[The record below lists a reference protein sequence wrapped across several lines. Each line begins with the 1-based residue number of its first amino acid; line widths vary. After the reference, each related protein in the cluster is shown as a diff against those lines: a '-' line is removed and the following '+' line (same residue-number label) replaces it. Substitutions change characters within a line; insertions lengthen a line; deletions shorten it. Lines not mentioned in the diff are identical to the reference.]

1 MRLAIR
7 GAVHCVPSSAMMSY
21 GQLFLVILPVFA
33 MIGIGTALRHWNLIT
48 EAGED
53 SLFSLVVKVTTPCLI
68 FESVASNPA
77 LREPGNLLLPP
88 LLGFGLTLA
97 SMALGWYAARA
108 LGLTI
113 GHGLRTFAL
122 AVGLTNY
129 GYLPLPLM
137 DAMFGP
143 ESRAVLMVHNVGV
156 EAAIWTG
163 GVLVVTGLS
172 PLSGWRKL
180 INPPLV
186 ALLLAIACNLT
197 GLSAHLPKALM
208 SLVHALAVCAVP
220 LGLIMSGVSIQ
231 PHLDDPRQLVNTRV
245 TLTAWLLRLGV
256 LPWVFLLAARY
267 VPCPVELKRVLVIQ
281 AAMPSAVVSIIVAR
295 IYGGQPLVAVQ
306 IILGTTAL
314 ALFTI
319 PFWIRFGLSFAGL
332 AP

>member
-1 MRLAIR
+1 
-7 GAVHCVPSSAMMSY
+7 MMSY

-33 MIGIGTALRHWNLIT
+33 MIGIGAALRHWDLIS
-48 EAGED
+48 EAGEN
-53 SLFSLVVKVTTPCLI
+53 SLFNLVVKVTTPCLI

-77 LREPGNLLLPP
+77 LREPGNLYLPP
-88 LLGFGLTLA
+88 LLGFGLTLL
-97 SMALGWYAARA
+97 SMAVGWHIARA

-143 ESRAVLMVHNVGV
+143 DSRAVLMVHNVGV

-180 INPPLV
+180 INAPLIALV
-186 ALLLAIACNLT
+186 AAIACNLT
-197 GLSAHLPKALM
+197 GLSAHLPSVLTT
-208 SLVHALAVCAVP
+208 LVHALALCAVP
-220 LGLIMSGVSIQ
+220 LGLLMTGVSIQ
-231 PHLDDPRQLVNTRV
+231 PHLDDPKQLVNTRV
-245 TLTAWLLRLGV
+245 TLTAWLLRLVV

-267 VPCPVELKRVLVIQ
+267 LPCPVELKRVLVIQ

>member
-1 MRLAIR
+1 
-7 GAVHCVPSSAMMSY
+7 MMSY
-21 GQLFLVILPVFA
+21 GQLFLVVLPVFA
-33 MIGIGTALRHWNLIT
+33 MIALGAVLRRTRLIT
-48 EAGED
+48 EAAED
-53 SLFSLVVKVTTPCLI
+53 SLFNLVVKVATPCLI
-68 FESVASNPA
+68 YESVATNPA
-77 LREPGNLLLPP
+77 LREPGNLFLPP
-88 LLGFGLTLA
+88 LLGFGLTLLC
-97 SMALGWYAARA
+97 MALGWYVARA

-143 ESRAVLMVHNVGV
+143 ESRAVLLVHNVGV

-172 PLSGWRKL
+172 PREGWRKL
-180 INPPLV
+180 INAPVV
-186 ALLLAIACNLT
+186 ALLLAVAANLT
-197 GLSAHLPKALM
+197 GVAAQVPAVVM
-208 SLVHALAVCAVP
+208 GFVHALAVCAIP
-220 LGLIMSGVSIQ
+220 LGLLMTGVSIQ
-231 PHLDDPRQLVNTRV
+231 PHLDDPKQLVNPRV
-245 TLTAWLLRLGV
+245 TLTAWLLRLVV

-267 VPCPVELKRVLVIQ
+267 LPCPVELKRVLVIQ

-319 PFWIRFGLSFAGL
+319 PFWIRFGLSFVGL

>member
-1 MRLAIR
+1 
-7 GAVHCVPSSAMMSY
+7 MMSY
-21 GQLFLVILPVFA
+21 GQLFLTVLPVFA
-33 MIGIGTALRHWNLIT
+33 MIALGAILRLTQLFT
-48 EAGED
+48 ESAED
-53 SLFSLVVKVTTPCLI
+53 SLFNLVIKVATPCLI
-68 FESVASNPA
+68 FESVATNPA
-77 LREPGNLLLPP
+77 LRDPGNLLLPP
-88 LLGFGLTLA
+88 LLGFGLTLL
-97 SMALGWYAARA
+97 SMALGWHVARA

-143 ESRAVLMVHNVGV
+143 ESRAVLLVHNVGL

-172 PLSGWRKL
+172 PLAGWRKL
-180 INPPLV
+180 INAPVV
-186 ALLLAIACNLT
+186 ALVVAVAANLT
-197 GLSAHLPKALM
+197 GAAAHVPALVM
-208 SLVHALAVCAVP
+208 NFVHALAVCAIP
-220 LGLIMSGVSIQ
+220 LGLLMTGVSIQ
-231 PHLDDPRQLVNTRV
+231 PHLDDPKQLVDTRV
-245 TLTAWLLRLGV
+245 TLTAWLLRLVV

-267 VPCPVELKRVLVIQ
+267 LPCSMELKRVLVVQ

-295 IYGGQPLVAVQ
+295 VYGGQPLVAVQ

-319 PFWIRFGLSFAGL
+319 PFWIRFGLSFVGL

>member
-1 MRLAIR
+1 
-7 GAVHCVPSSAMMSY
+7 MMSY
-21 GQLFLVILPVFA
+21 GQLFLTVLPVFA
-33 MIGIGTALRHWNLIT
+33 MIALGAILRRTQLLT
-48 EAGED
+48 EAAED
-53 SLFSLVVKVTTPCLI
+53 SLFNLVIKVATPCFI
-68 FESVASNPA
+68 FESVATNPA
-77 LREPGNLLLPP
+77 LHEPGNLLLPP
-88 LLGFGLTLA
+88 LLGFGLTLL
-97 SMALGWYAARA
+97 SMALGWHVARA

-143 ESRAVLMVHNVGV
+143 ESRAVLLVHNVGL

-163 GVLVVTGLS
+163 GVLMVTGLS
-172 PLSGWRKL
+172 PREGWRKL
-180 INPPLV
+180 VNAPV
-186 ALLLAIACNLT
+186 AALFLAVAANLT
-197 GLSAHLPKALM
+197 GAAAHVPALAM
-208 SLVHALAVCAVP
+208 NFIHALAVCAIP
-220 LGLIMSGVSIQ
+220 LGLLMTGVSIQ
-231 PHLDDPRQLVNTRV
+231 PHLDDPKQLVNPRV
-245 TLTAWLLRLGV
+245 TLTAWLLRLVV

-267 VPCPVELKRVLVIQ
+267 LPGPVELKRVLVVQ

-295 IYGGQPLVAVQ
+295 VYGGQPLVAVQ

-319 PFWIRFGLSFAGL
+319 PFWIRFGLAFVGL

>member
-1 MRLAIR
+1 MT
-7 GAVHCVPSSAMMSY
+7 SY
-21 GQLFLVILPVFA
+21 GQLFLLILPVFA
-33 MIGIGTALRHWNLIT
+33 MIGLGVALRRWQWIT

-53 SLFSLVVKVTTPCLI
+53 SLFKLVVRVTFPCLI
-68 FESVASNPA
+68 FESIVANPT
-77 LREPGNLLLPP
+77 LRDPANLLLAPT
-88 LLGFGLTLA
+88 LGFGLSLV
-97 SMALGWYAARA
+97 SMVVGWYAARA

-143 ESRAVLMVHNVGV
+143 ESRALLLVHNVGV

-172 PLSGWRKL
+172 PLAGWRKL
-180 INPPLV
+180 INAPVIALFV
-186 ALLLAIACNLT
+186 ALTVNLS
-197 GLSAHLPKALM
+197 GAAPHVPAVVM
-208 SLVHALAVCAVP
+208 SLVHALALCAIP
-220 LGLIMSGVSIQ
+220 LGLVLSGASLQ
-231 PHLDDPRQLVNTRV
+231 PHLDDPRQLVDPRV
-245 TLTAWLLRLGV
+245 TLTAWLLRLGL
-256 LPWVFLLAARY
+256 LPFVYLLAARY
-267 VPCPVELKRVLVIQ
+267 LPASVELKRVLVVQ
-281 AAMPSAVVSIIVAR
+281 AAMPSAVISIIVAR
-295 IYGGQPLVAVQ
+295 VYGGQPLVAVQ

-319 PFWIRFGLSFAGL
+319 PLWIRFGLAFAGL

>member
-1 MRLAIR
+1 MT
-7 GAVHCVPSSAMMSY
+7 SY
-21 GQLFLVILPVFA
+21 GQLLLVILPVFA
-33 MIGIGTALRHWNLIT
+33 MIALGVGLRRLQWIT

-53 SLFSLVVKVTTPCLI
+53 SLFNLVVRVTLPCLI
-68 FESVASNPA
+68 FESVVANPV
-77 LREPGNLLLPP
+77 LREPGNLLLAP
-88 LLGFGLTLA
+88 LLGFGLTLL
-97 SMALGWYAARA
+97 SMLVGWYAARA

-143 ESRAVLMVHNVGV
+143 ESRAVLLVHNVGV

-172 PLSGWRKL
+172 PLAGWRKL
-180 INPPLV
+180 INAPVLALAFALV
-186 ALLLAIACNLT
+186 VNLS
-197 GLSAHLPKALM
+197 GAGAHVPAVLM
-208 SLVHALAVCAVP
+208 TLVHALALCAIP
-220 LGLIMSGVSIQ
+220 LGLVMSGASLQ
-231 PHLDDPRQLVNTRV
+231 PHLDDPRQLVDRRV

-256 LPWVFLLAARY
+256 LPFIYLLTARY
-267 VPCPVELKRVLVIQ
+267 LPGSVELKRVLVVQ

-319 PFWIRFGLSFAGL
+319 PFWIRFGLAFAGL

>member
-1 MRLAIR
+1 
-7 GAVHCVPSSAMMSY
+7 MMSY

-33 MIGIGTALRHWNLIT
+33 MIAIGVGLRHIQWIT

-53 SLFSLVVKVTTPCLI
+53 SLFNVVVKVTFPALI
-68 FESVASNPA
+68 FEAVAGNPA
-77 LREPGNLLLPP
+77 LREPGNLLWPP
-88 LLGFGLTLA
+88 LLGFILTLLG
-97 SMALGWYAARA
+97 MGIGWYVARA

-143 ESRAVLMVHNVGV
+143 ESRAVLLVHNVGV

-172 PLSGWRKL
+172 PLAGWRKL
-180 INPPLV
+180 INAPVV
-186 ALLLAIACNLT
+186 ALVVALICNVT
-197 GLSAHLPKALM
+197 GLSPRLPAALF
-208 SLVHALAVCAVP
+208 SFTHALGVCAVP
-220 LGLIMSGVSIQ
+220 LGLILTGVSIQ
-231 PHLDDPRQLVNTRV
+231 PHLDDPRQLVNRRV
-245 TLTAWLLRLGV
+245 TLMAWLLRLGV
-256 LPWVFLLAARY
+256 LPWVYLLAARY
-267 VPCPVELKRVLVIQ
+267 LPCSVELKRVLIVQ
-281 AAMPSAVVSIIVAR
+281 AAMPSAVISIIVAR
-295 IYGGQPLVAVQ
+295 VYGGQPLVAVQ
-306 IILGTTAL
+306 IILGTTVL

-319 PFWIRFGLSFAGL
+319 PFWIRFGLAFAGL

>member
-1 MRLAIR
+1 
-7 GAVHCVPSSAMMSY
+7 MMSY
-21 GQLFLVILPVFA
+21 GQLFLTVLPVFA
-33 MIGIGTALRHWNLIT
+33 MIALGAVLRGTRLIT
-48 EAGED
+48 ESAED
-53 SLFSLVVKVTTPCLI
+53 SLFNLVIKVATPCLI
-68 FESVASNPA
+68 FESVATNPA
-77 LREPGNLLLPP
+77 LREPGNLFLPP
-88 LLGFGLTLA
+88 LLGFGLTLLT
-97 SMALGWYAARA
+97 MALGWYVARA

-143 ESRAVLMVHNVGV
+143 ESRAVLLVHNVGV

-172 PLSGWRKL
+172 PREGWRKL
-180 INPPLV
+180 INAPVIALIV
-186 ALLLAIACNLT
+186 AVAANLT
-197 GLSAHLPKALM
+197 GAAAHVPALVM
-208 SLVHALAVCAVP
+208 NFIHVLAVCAIP
-220 LGLIMSGVSIQ
+220 LGLLMTGVSIQ
-231 PHLDDPRQLVNTRV
+231 PHLDDPKRLVNPRV
-245 TLTAWLLRLGV
+245 TLTAWLLRLVV

-267 VPCPVELKRVLVIQ
+267 LPCPVELQRVLVIQ

-319 PFWIRFGLSFAGL
+319 PFWIRFGLSFVGL

>member
-1 MRLAIR
+1 MT
-7 GAVHCVPSSAMMSY
+7 SY

-33 MIGIGTALRHWNLIT
+33 MIALGVGLRRLQWIT

-53 SLFSLVVKVTTPCLI
+53 SLFNLVVRVTLPCLI
-68 FESVASNPA
+68 FESVAANPV
-77 LREPGNLLLPP
+77 LREPGNLLLAP
-88 LLGFGLTLA
+88 LLGFGLTLL
-97 SMALGWYAARA
+97 SMLVGWYAARA

-143 ESRAVLMVHNVGV
+143 ESRAVLLVHNVGV

-172 PLSGWRKL
+172 PLAGWRKL
-180 INPPLV
+180 INAPVL
-186 ALLLAIACNLT
+186 ALALALAVNLS
-197 GLSAHLPKALM
+197 GAGAHVPAAVM
-208 SLVHALAVCAVP
+208 ALVHALALCAIP
-220 LGLIMSGVSIQ
+220 LGLVLSGASLQ
-231 PHLDDPRQLVNTRV
+231 PHLDDPRQLVDTRV

-256 LPWVFLLAARY
+256 LPFVYLLAARY
-267 VPCPVELKRVLVIQ
+267 LPGPVELKRVLVVQ

-319 PFWIRFGLSFAGL
+319 PFWIRFGLAFAGL

>member
-1 MRLAIR
+1 
-7 GAVHCVPSSAMMSY
+7 MMSY
-21 GQLFLVILPVFA
+21 GQLFLTVLPVFA
-33 MIGIGTALRHWNLIT
+33 MIALGAILRRTQLFT
-48 EAGED
+48 EAAED
-53 SLFSLVVKVTTPCLI
+53 SLFNLVIKVATPCFI
-68 FESVASNPA
+68 FESVATNPA
-77 LREPGNLLLPP
+77 LHEPGNLLLPP
-88 LLGFGLTLA
+88 LLGFGLTLL
-97 SMALGWYAARA
+97 SMALGWHVARA

-129 GYLPLPLM
+129 GYLPLPIM

-143 ESRAVLMVHNVGV
+143 ESRAVLLVHNVGL

-172 PLSGWRKL
+172 PLAGWRKL
-180 INPPLV
+180 LNAPVV
-186 ALLLAIACNLT
+186 ALVVAVAANLT
-197 GLSAHLPKALM
+197 GAAAHVPALVM
-208 SLVHALAVCAVP
+208 NFVHALAVCAIP
-220 LGLIMSGVSIQ
+220 LGLLMTGVSIQ
-231 PHLDDPRQLVNTRV
+231 PHLDDPKQLVDTRV
-245 TLTAWLLRLGV
+245 TLTAWLLRLVV
-256 LPWVFLLAARY
+256 LPGVFLLTARY
-267 VPCPVELKRVLVIQ
+267 LPCSVELKRVLVVQ

-295 IYGGQPLVAVQ
+295 VYGGQPLVAVQ

>member
-1 MRLAIR
+1 
-7 GAVHCVPSSAMMSY
+7 MMSY
-21 GQLFLVILPVFA
+21 GQLFLTVLPVFA
-33 MIGIGTALRHWNLIT
+33 MIALGAVLRGTRLIT
-48 EAGED
+48 ESAED
-53 SLFSLVVKVTTPCLI
+53 SLFNLVVKVATPCLI
-68 FESVASNPA
+68 FESVATNPA
-77 LREPGNLLLPP
+77 LREPGNLFLPP
-88 LLGFGLTLA
+88 LLGFGLTLLT
-97 SMALGWYAARA
+97 MALGWYVARA

-143 ESRAVLMVHNVGV
+143 ESRAVLLVHNVGV

-172 PLSGWRKL
+172 PLEGWRKL
-180 INPPLV
+180 INAPVIALIV
-186 ALLLAIACNLT
+186 AVAANLT
-197 GLSAHLPKALM
+197 GAAAHVPALVM
-208 SLVHALAVCAVP
+208 NFIHVLAVCAIP
-220 LGLIMSGVSIQ
+220 LGLLMTGVSIQ
-231 PHLDDPRQLVNTRV
+231 PHLDDPKRLVNPRV
-245 TLTAWLLRLGV
+245 TLTAWLLRLVV

-267 VPCPVELKRVLVIQ
+267 LPCPVELQRVLVIQ

-319 PFWIRFGLSFAGL
+319 PFWIRFGLSFVGL